1 MDERTIGEGEKQ
13 GQKHFLD
20 WADSWA
26 GGPTNFQNV
35 PLVSLAPQSGKMRLG
50 QGKERKFFTSSLA
63 FLPEFRNF
71 RSVGIQ
77 RRASCSF
84 WPKKHSKKSP
94 KQVVVQGCHLSKGE
108 SVTLATSTR
117 GFGAVA
123 KSRQSSRRS
132 EYRKAAETVPAATA
146 TYWPALGQGEKSPTY
161 GMYSSLRSSVLE

>member
-26 GGPTNFQNV
+26 GGQIDQLSKCATG
-35 PLVSLAPQSGKMRLG
+35 SLAPQSGKMRLG

-84 WPKKHSKKSP
+84 WPKKLKKM
-94 KQVVVQGCHLSKGE
+94 
-108 SVTLATSTR
+108 
-117 GFGAVA
+117 F
-123 KSRQSSRRS
+123 
-132 EYRKAAETVPAATA
+132 
-146 TYWPALGQGEKSPTY
+146 
-161 GMYSSLRSSVLE
+161 